1 MLFYLGEVPQDKK
14 YKNEPTQLEIGDNN
28 TIREFCTFN
37 RGTAQDKGTTKIG
50 DNNWI
55 MAYVHIAH
63 DCHVR
68 NNTIMANNSSLAGHV
83 DVYDH
88 AILGGF
94 TLVHQFCK
102 VGEHVITAVGSVV
115 FKDIPPYVTAA
126 GYDAQPHGINAEGGG
141 IAPSLIGVGAA
152 SVDFQVS
159 TGRMPMA
166 DMSQQAMRKKPLYS
180 PEEVAALAAYVASL
194 APGPAI
200 PTAEQLNYE
209 RDGNV
214 AEGGEL
220 FRTNCAMCH
229 NAAAQGGA
237 LTGGKYAPSLMGVE
251 PVHIYE
257 AMITGPQAMP
267 VFGNQAITPE
277 EKLSIIKWIKS
288 VESEGSYGGASLGKV
303 GPVTEGLLGWV
314 LGLGSLIGIAIW
326 LATKAR

>member
-1 MLFYLGEVPQDKK
+1 MAVNIHSTAIVDSKARLANDVEIGAYSIVGPDVKIDSGTRVGPHVVINGHTTIGKNNQIFQFSSLGEVPQDKK

-126 GYDAQPHGINAEGGG
+126 GYDAQPHGINAEGLKRRGFSADS
-141 IAPSLIGVGAA
+141 ITNIKRAYKTLYRQSLTLEEAKLALSEQVLSAPELQILI
-152 SVDFQVS
+152 DF
-159 TGRMPMA
+159 
-166 DMSQQAMRKKPLYS
+166 
-180 PEEVAALAAYVASL
+180 
-194 APGPAI
+194 
-200 PTAEQLNYE
+200 
-209 RDGNV
+209 
-214 AEGGEL
+214 
-220 FRTNCAMCH
+220 
-229 NAAAQGGA
+229 
-237 LTGGKYAPSLMGVE
+237 
-251 PVHIYE
+251 
-257 AMITGPQAMP
+257 
-267 VFGNQAITPE
+267 
-277 EKLSIIKWIKS
+277 LSIS
-288 VESEGSYGGASLGKV
+288 
-303 GPVTEGLLGWV
+303 TR
-314 LGLGSLIGIAIW
+314 GIV
-326 LATKAR
+326 R